1 MLAVSMKERE
11 HNIVTNSFGIAIVIV
26 VFFVHLSRFLNSCLI
41 SVHQKCLHRI
51 QIKNRPTPLIWLY
64 VMSCFD
70 LSKDMR
76 IKIGSVVGNNKLP
89 KVKYGISLVQ
99 SKPTLLLKI
108 FVSTTYWLQFYI
120 YISWIVI
127 FHPIMQLIAC
137 NRPNKSF
144 TNL

>member
-76 IKIGSVVGNNKLP
+76 IKIGSVAGNNKLP
-89 KVKYGISLVQ
+89 KAFKKYGISLVQ
-99 SKPTLLLKI
+99 SKPTLLIKI
-108 FVSTTYWLQFYI
+108 HLSNICRSRYWRKKNRKTTI
-120 YISWIVI
+120 
-127 FHPIMQLIAC
+127 
-137 NRPNKSF
+137 
-144 TNL
+144 